1 MLSHL
6 VKAFCNRAQGEASD
20 LAFTVELAS
29 QLCLQ
34 TTTKKRKLSDEVNG
48 NEVETLASQ
57 VTKVLQTSK
66 KLVSEVLAEE
76 SVETQDPFNE
86 FMASGNNGEK
96 MEGEDEENLESDLL
110 PSF

>member
-34 TTTKKRKLSDEVNG
+34 TAAKKRKLSDEVNG
-48 NEVETLASQ
+48 IEVETLASQ
-57 VTKVLQTSK
+57 VAKVL
-66 KLVSEVLAEE
+66 
-76 SVETQDPFNE
+76 
-86 FMASGNNGEK
+86 
-96 MEGEDEENLESDLL
+96 
-110 PSF
+110 